1 MSLAEQASQATQST
15 RHPTLRALSGAPGRS
30 QLPRGA
36 TALLVIDFQNE
47 YFSGRLPIP
56 RGPQVLEQARRLL
69 QWADAGQVAVFHIQ
83 HIAPEGAPV
92 FAVNGSTVQF
102 HPGLQPR
109 AGDTVVQK
117 RSVSAFVGTDL
128 ADQLRARGITT
139 VVICGLMTHAC
150 VAGAARDA
158 APLGFEVVV
167 ASDAVATRAIT
178 RSNGE
183 SVDADSLHRAALAEI
198 EDVFGDVLPTAHV
211 VQLPLR

>member
-1 MSLAEQASQATQST
+1 MSHTVT
-15 RHPTLRALSGAPGRS
+15 DHPTLRALSGAAPRS
-30 QLPRGA
+30 ALPAGA

-56 RGPQVLEQARRLL
+56 NGPQALEKAL
-69 QWADAGQVAVFHIQ
+69 QLIAWADAERLPVFHIQ
-83 HIAPEGAPV
+83 HIAPEGSPL
-92 FAVNGSTVQF
+92 FALGTDTVRF
-102 HPGLQPR
+102 HERLQPR
-109 AGDTVVQK
+109 PGDTVVQK

-128 ADQLRARGITT
+128 AAQLRGRGITT

-178 RSNGE
+178 RSDGRCVE
-183 SVDADSLHRAALAEI
+183 ADALHQAALAEI
-198 EDVFGDVLPTAHV
+198 EDVFGDVIPTARIV
-211 VQLPLR
+211 GLALR

>member
-1 MSLAEQASQATQST
+1 MSFAEPAIQATQSNS
-15 RHPTLRALSGAPGRS
+15 HPTLRALSGAAPRR

-56 RGPQVLEQARRLL
+56 HGPQALEQARRLL
-69 QWADAGQVAVFHIQ
+69 PWADAVQVPVFHIQ
-83 HIAPEGAPV
+83 HIAPEAAPV
-92 FAVNGSTVQF
+92 FAINGSTVEF

-128 ADQLRARGITT
+128 ADQLRSRGITT
-139 VVICGLMTHAC
+139 LVICGLMTHAC

-158 APLGFEVVV
+158 APLGFEVIV
-167 ASDAVATRAIT
+167 ASDAVATRTIT
-178 RSNGE
+178 RSNGQTVE
-183 SVDADSLHRAALAEI
+183 AESLHQAALAEI
-198 EDVFGDVLPTAHV
+198 EDVFGDVMHTGGILELA
-211 VQLPLR
+211 LL

>member
-1 MSLAEQASQATQST
+1 MSSTATT
-15 RHPTLRALSGAPGRS
+15 VHPTLRALAGA
-30 QLPRGA
+30 LPRSELPKGR

-56 RGPQVLEQARRLL
+56 RGPQALEQARRLL

-92 FAVNGSTVQF
+92 FAVNGGTVEF

-167 ASDAVATRAIT
+167 ASDAVATRTIT

-198 EDVFGDVLPTAHV
+198 EDVFGDVMPTAGI
-211 VQLPLR
+211 LELALR

>member
-1 MSLAEQASQATQST
+1 M
-15 RHPTLRALSGAPGRS
+15 
-30 QLPRGA
+30 
-36 TALLVIDFQNE
+36 
-47 YFSGRLPIP
+47 
-56 RGPQVLEQARRLL
+56 
-69 QWADAGQVAVFHIQ
+69 FHIQ

-92 FAVNGSTVQF
+92 FAVNGSAVQF

-198 EDVFGDVLPTAHV
+198 EDVFGDVMPTAHV